1 MYKAYIG
8 CYNHWSAQLHYVENI
23 LLLGLLQW
31 KKYCFSVSNT
41 YRIGYFVTHKNL
53 GHLLYYDKCH
63 SS

>member
-1 MYKAYIG
+1 MYKAYKG
-8 CYNHWSAQLHYVENI
+8 CYNHWSAQLQYIENI

-41 YRIGYFVTHKNL
+41 YHIGNFVTHKNL
-53 GHLLYYDKCH
+53 GHLLYYDKYH

>member
-1 MYKAYIG
+1 MYKSYKG
-8 CYNHWSAQLHYVENI
+8 CYNHWSAQLHYIENI

-41 YRIGYFVTHKNL
+41 YRFRYIATHKNL
-53 GHLLYYDKCH
+53 GHVLYYDKYH